1 MDNTKITPD
10 YVNSLTIPTDKF
22 LCPLS
27 ANIYNIKFLSF
38 RIRDVESGYVLF
50 EIETDPNDIEDVK
63 EDLDPENE
71 AELRTIRYH
80 FGPQFFKLKTIGTT
94 LRFAVGDKEVK
105 NFRMIERHYFREK
118 LIQSFDFTFPFCI
131 PNSENDWEAIYQIP
145 KIDDETRKEMIDN
158 PYDTVSDS
166 FYFVNDELIMH
177 NKAEY
182 DYSPLEE
189 EEEENEL
196 YEEEK

>member
-1 MDNTKITPD
+1 MAESKITPE
-10 YVNSLTIPTDKF
+10 YVIALDKPTDRF

-27 ANIYNIKFLSF
+27 ANTYNIKFLAF

-50 EIETDPNDIEDVK
+50 EIETDPNDIEDAK
-63 EDLDPENE
+63 QDEELEND
-71 AELRTIRYH
+71 AEMRTIRYH
-80 FGPQFFKLKTIGTT
+80 FGPNFFKLKTIGTT
-94 LRFAVGDKEVK
+94 LRFSVGDNEAK
-105 NFRMIERHYFREK
+105 NFRMIERHYFRET

-131 PNSENDWEAIYQIP
+131 PNSENDWEAIYSIP
-145 KIDDETRKEMIDN
+145 KMSDEIRKDMIEN

-166 FYFVNDELIMH
+166 FYFVNGDLIMH

-189 EEEENEL
+189 EEEEEQL
-196 YEEEK
+196 YEEK